1 VETAGGL
8 RRPGAQVWLA
18 FGSAGDRTNDILHGL
33 GYLAARGSDHV
44 AISELRPYLR
54 GRDADDIVE
63 RMRAGAIDGGATE
76 VSVFPDEVHSL
87 TSMLRESS
95 PGDVVAVTAL
105 GQRPEVFACST
116 NEARSGSRPAG
127 SDSWFAGPAAN
138 ARNHPDLAGTLRP
151 PSPSHRR
158 TKQTEGRSR
167 PCGRGRDASRWGW
180 RILDRGRVGGGG
192 VRRRLEL
199 RFDGGGAQARAVA
212 PGVAASP
219 GVTEHDGSTGGG
231 SFAAPAG
238 ALPEVGARVVKTA
251 SVTLQVKDGTF
262 DDWFQQA
269 TMVASR
275 HGGYVASS
283 DTAEGK
289 LRSGTLVIRVP
300 ASEFESTLAEL
311 KGLGTVRQERLSG
324 QDVTSQF
331 VDLDAR
337 LRNWQA
343 QESVLLGLMAKATN
357 IADSIRVQNQ
367 LQDVQ
372 LQIEELKGQLRVLS
386 DQADLSTITLAVS
399 EKGFVVPEPPSPT
412 RWPERGTPPFTA
424 SSGVLAAVV
433 VGLGYLIPISALL
446 LLVAVG
452 VRVLRPRI
460 RAEARPQEG

>member
-1 VETAGGL
+1 
-8 RRPGAQVWLA
+8 
-18 FGSAGDRTNDILHGL
+18 
-33 GYLAARGSDHV
+33 
-44 AISELRPYLR
+44 
-54 GRDADDIVE
+54 
-63 RMRAGAIDGGATE
+63 
-76 VSVFPDEVHSL
+76 
-87 TSMLRESS
+87 
-95 PGDVVAVTAL
+95 
-105 GQRPEVFACST
+105 
-116 NEARSGSRPAG
+116 
-127 SDSWFAGPAAN
+127 
-138 ARNHPDLAGTLRP
+138 
-151 PSPSHRR
+151 
-158 TKQTEGRSR
+158 
-167 PCGRGRDASRWGW
+167 
-180 RILDRGRVGGGG
+180 
-192 VRRRLEL
+192 
-199 RFDGGGAQARAVA
+199 VA

-412 RWPERGTPPFTA
+412 SLAGAWHAAVHGFV
-424 SSGVLAAVV
+424 GVLAAVV